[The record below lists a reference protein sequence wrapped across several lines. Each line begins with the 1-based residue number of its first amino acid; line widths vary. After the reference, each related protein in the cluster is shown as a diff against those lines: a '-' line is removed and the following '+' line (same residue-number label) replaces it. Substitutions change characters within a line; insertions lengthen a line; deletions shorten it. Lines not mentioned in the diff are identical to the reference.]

1 VPPESVDRYKCP
13 SELEPPPAAIRVL
26 PSAELATVT
35 QFVMGAVVWAQ
46 LSPEFVETKIGPLA
60 NPLTPLTATSLVP
73 SADVATE
80 LYGWKGGLCWLQ
92 VFPASV
98 EV

>member
-1 VPPESVDRYKCP
+1 
-13 SELEPPPAAIRVL
+13 VL

-46 LSPEFVETKIGPLA
+46 LSPEFVESKIGPLA
-60 NPLTPLTATSLVP
+60 KPLTPLTATSLVP
-73 SADVATE
+73 SADEATE
-80 LYGWKGGLCWLQ
+80 LNGYKGGPRWLQ
-92 VFPASV
+92 VFPAPV